1 MKDCRLAVTDLQRF
15 RELEELWAEELFKH
29 SPGATSTEAIRLRLR
44 SMLPTDN
51 AIGVYG
57 EPKRIKR
64 LLEVFTCPIAKVL
77 WPRSPSTEPH
87 ARRRIAAN
95 IAKLPE
101 LLRKS

>member
-1 MKDCRLAVTDLQRF
+1 MLQELWGPIATIGAAGIAAIALYATHRQKELMKDCRLAVTDLQRF

-29 SPGATSTEAIRLRLR
+29 SPGATSAEAIRLRLR

-64 LLEVFTCPIAKVL
+64 LLESLK
-77 WPRSPSTEPH
+77 
-87 ARRRIAAN
+87 
-95 IAKLPE
+95 
-101 LLRKS
+101 